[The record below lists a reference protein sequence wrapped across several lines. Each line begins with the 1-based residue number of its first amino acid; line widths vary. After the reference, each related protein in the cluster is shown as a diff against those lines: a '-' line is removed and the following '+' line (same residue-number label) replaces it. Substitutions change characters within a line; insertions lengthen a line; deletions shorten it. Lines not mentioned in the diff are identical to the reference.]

1 MEFGIE
7 LLPNVKFYEIEYYA
21 RLSEDHG
28 FKYIWVTDHY
38 NNRNSFVVLSIIAR
52 STREAKIGTGVTNPF
67 HVNPAVIASAIA
79 TINEISGG
87 RAVLGIGAG
96 DKFTLERIGV
106 KREKPLKGV
115 REAVQI
121 IRDLLSGKSVSFEG
135 EVFKFNG
142 AKLTFASG
150 KVPIYIGAQGRK
162 MLKLASE
169 IGDGVIV
176 NAAHPR
182 DVKFALENI
191 EAKEGFDFAVC
202 SAFSIDK
209 DRDAAIQNPKTV
221 VAFIVSSCPE
231 EVLNRH
237 GIDHESANAVKNAL
251 NEAFAKGNWKELA
264 EKVTDEMVEAFS
276 ISGTP
281 DDIIERIDELRKL
294 GVTQIVVGSP
304 IGKEKA
310 KAIKLIG
317 REIIPRFR
325 E

>member
-209 DRDAAIQNPKTV
+209 DRDVAIQNAKTV